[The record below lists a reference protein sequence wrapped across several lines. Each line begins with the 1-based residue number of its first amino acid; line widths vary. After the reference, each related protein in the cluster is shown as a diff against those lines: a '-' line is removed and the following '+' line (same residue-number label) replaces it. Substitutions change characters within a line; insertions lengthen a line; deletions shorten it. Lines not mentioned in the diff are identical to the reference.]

1 MRYEENDKGILVPDH
16 KLIGKGVYTGQIT
29 RAGKVIDEWEYE
41 NLVTNE
47 GLNYTLNVALFGAT
61 QLSSW
66 YLGIFSGNYTP
77 VATDTAALL
86 PGNATESSAYT
97 SSTRP
102 AWTPVSATGQSIT
115 NSASRAAFTFN
126 GTATIYGS
134 FLVSS
139 AVIGGTS
146 GVSFSAARFSVPK
159 SVVSADEL
167 LLTYTFSASS
177 S

>member
-1 MRYEENDKGILVPDH
+1 MHYEENEKGILVPKH
-16 KLIGKGVYTGQIT
+16 EIHGVGKYTGRII
-29 RAGKVIDEWEYE
+29 RAGEVIDEFEYE

-61 QLSSW
+61 QLSAW

-77 VATDTAALL
+77 AATDTAATL
-86 PGNATESSAYT
+86 PGNSTESSAYT

-102 AWTPVSATGQSIT
+102 TWTQVAATGQSIT
-115 NSASRAAFTFN
+115 NSAARAAFTFN
-126 GTATIYGS
+126 ATATIYGA

-139 AVIGGTS
+139 ATIGGTS
-146 GVSFSAARFSVPK
+146 GTSFSAARFSTSK
-159 SVVSADEL
+159 NVVALDEL